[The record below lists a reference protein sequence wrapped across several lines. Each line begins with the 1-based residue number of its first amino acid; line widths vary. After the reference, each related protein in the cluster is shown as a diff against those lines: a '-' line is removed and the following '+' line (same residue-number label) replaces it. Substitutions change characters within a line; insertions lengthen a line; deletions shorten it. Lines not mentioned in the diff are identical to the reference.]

1 MSEKDIYTRKDE
13 KRFTLRIDKGTFE
26 TIAWCAKKHKRSIG
40 KEIEFA
46 IDFYL
51 DDLAMQGLLNDDSR
65 SEDDPYTSRVL

>member
-1 MSEKDIYTRKDE
+1 MPESDRFTKDTD

-46 IDFYL
+46 IDYYL
-51 DDLAMQGLLNDDSR
+51 DDLARQDLLDDDAR
-65 SEDDPYTSRVL
+65 SEDDPYTLSE